1 MTELQLRGDLRT
13 ALSHMT
19 MIGLA
24 AILEDAGV
32 RDVRVAWTREL
43 DARPLVWTDG
53 VDLDAAAE
61 IVRDHARR
69 CAAANSWVAA
79 SIDLG
84 DGPVGA
90 MSPRIKKPADPRAW
104 QLLTDFRAGLIDS
117 LTDARSRLDL
127 RFVGALGAPS
137 YWHFATAW
145 GGSARR
151 DPRPDWGASKWE
163 MKTRNRGEEFVRNRL
178 HPMAES
184 VASRDA
190 TSIRQGLD
198 GTAPPLDLTGK
209 GKYDSR
215 TATGLASPGPTD
227 DAAAWCGLWAIS
239 QFPVIPLVSA
249 QSRTAGH
256 LRVPGAARSRGW
268 FYLPMAH
275 VPMTMPRL
283 RSVILSSELERVV
296 RKRVAD
302 DRHAPT
308 DLEAEAARDWLRDRH
323 VSGVAYF
330 PVLASDNV
338 NAPEL
343 RALDGT
349 VIPLEAGPDDR
360 PL

>member
-1 MTELQLRGDLRT
+1 MTELHLRGDLRT

-32 RDVRVAWTREL
+32 RNVRVAWTREL
-43 DARPLVWTDG
+43 DARPLLWTDG

-69 CAAANSWVAA
+69 RAAEDSWVAA

-90 MSPRIKKPADPRAW
+90 MSPRIKKPADLSAW
-104 QLLTDFRAGLIDS
+104 QLLTDCRAGLIDS
-117 LTDARSRLDL
+117 LTDTRSRLDL
-127 RFVGALGAPS
+127 RFVGALGVPS
-137 YWHFATAW
+137 YWHFATW
-145 GGSARR
+145 GGSTRR

-178 HPMAES
+178 RPMAES

-190 TSIRQGLD
+190 KSIRQGLD
-198 GTAPPLDLTGK
+198 GTITLDLTGK
-209 GKYDSR
+209 NERGSR

-227 DAAAWCGLWAIS
+227 DGAAWCGLWAIS
-239 QFPVIPLVSA
+239 QFPVIPLVFA

-256 LRVPGAARSRGW
+256 LRVPGAAGSRGW
-268 FYLPMAH
+268 FYLPMAY

-330 PVLASDNV
+330 PVWASDNK

>member
-1 MTELQLRGDLRT
+1 MMELHLRGELRV

-43 DARPLVWTDG
+43 DAHPVVCADG
-53 VDLDAAAE
+53 VDLAATAE

-69 CAAANSWVAA
+69 HAATDSWVAA

-90 MSPRIKKPADPRAW
+90 MSPRIKRPADARAW
-104 QLLTDFRAGLIDS
+104 QLLTDRRAGLIDS
-117 LTDARSRLDL
+117 ITDARSRLDL
-127 RFVGALGAPS
+127 EFVGALGAPS
-137 YWHFATAW
+137 YWHFNRKGDRLPDSGASRWEMQPRNSGAEFV
-145 GGSARR
+145 GNRLRPLAENVANR
-151 DPRPDWGASKWE
+151 DPASIC
-163 MKTRNRGEEFVRNRL
+163 G
-178 HPMAES
+178 
-184 VASRDA
+184 
-190 TSIRQGLD
+190 GLD
-198 GTAPPLDLTGK
+198 GTQPPVDLTG
-209 GKYDSR
+209 GNRSDSR

-227 DAAAWCGLWAIS
+227 DVAAWCGLWAIS
-239 QFPVIPLVSA
+239 QFPLIPLIA
-249 QSRTAGH
+249 ERSRTAGH
-256 LRVPGAARSRGW
+256 IPVRGGRGW
-268 FYLPMAH
+268 LYLPVANMPMA
-275 VPMTMPRL
+275 MPRL
-283 RSVILSSELERVV
+283 RSVILSSELELVV

-302 DRHAPT
+302 DRRAPT

-330 PVLASDNV
+330 PVWASDNKS
-338 NAPEL
+338 APEL

-360 PL
+360 PF

>member
-1 MTELQLRGDLRT
+1 MTELHLRGELPI

-32 RDVRVAWTREL
+32 GDVRVGWTHEL
-43 DARPLVWTDG
+43 DARPLIQTEG
-53 VDLDAAAE
+53 VDLAAAAE

-69 CAAANSWVAA
+69 HAAADSWVAA

-84 DGPVGA
+84 NGPVGV
-90 MSPRIKKPADPRAW
+90 MSPRIKQPADASAW
-104 QLLTDFRAGLIDS
+104 QKLTDRRAGLIDS
-117 LTDARSRLDL
+117 LTYARSRLDL
-127 RFVGALGAPS
+127 AFVGALGAPS
-137 YWHFATAW
+137 YWHFATSS
-145 GGSARR
+145 GSATR
-151 DPRPDWGASKWE
+151 DLRPDWGASKWE

-178 HPMAES
+178 HPIAES
-184 VASRDA
+184 VARRDV

-209 GKYDSR
+209 GKHDSR

-239 QFPVIPLVSA
+239 QFPVIPLVSG

-256 LRVPGAARSRGW
+256 LRVPGAGRSRGW
-268 FYLPMAH
+268 FYLPLAH
-275 VPMTMPRL
+275 VPLTMPRL
-283 RSVILSSELERVV
+283 RSVILSSELELVV

-308 DLEAEAARDWLRDRH
+308 DLDAEAARDWLRDRH
-323 VSGVAYF
+323 VSGIAYF
-330 PVLASDNV
+330 PVWASDNV
-338 NAPEL
+338 KAPEL